1 MIDEDRS
8 LLNELKKKLPIDIYN
23 LEEECRNQPVLHQ
36 EVSEAVADAKRRAK
50 TAAKHVEFVK
60 ADLLNRIR
68 REPEKYGLS
77 KVTETSVDAAAVV
90 QPVYQEAIRKMLDA
104 EEYASALAGL
114 EVAMMQRK
122 SMLNDE
128 VALFLKSY
136 YTTQEMVGEVKSLD
150 KVTEEQII
158 AKRIRRAKQRKAGE

>member
-1 MIDEDRS
+1 MTDEDRS

-23 LEEECRNQPVLHQ
+23 LEEECRNQPALHQ

-50 TAAKHVEFVK
+50 AAAKHVEFVK
-60 ADLLNRIR
+60 ADFLIKIR

-77 KVTETSVDAAAVV
+77 KVTEASVDAVAVV
-90 QPVYQEAIRKMLDA
+90 QPAYQEAIKKMLDA

-114 EVAMMQRK
+114 EVSMMQRK

-128 VALFLKSY
+128 VSLFLKSY
-136 YTTQEMVGEVKSLD
+136 YTAQEMTGEMKALGEV
-150 KVTEEQII
+150 TEKQII
-158 AKRIRRAKQRKAGE
+158 AKRISRAKQRTKE